1 MARST
6 LGNRPLLAIELARES
21 VDLAATG
28 QSELLDMLLK
38 QPLIGVCP
46 GRCATAVASALRPI
60 GERQTFGACCDLTL
74 DDAEMAL
81 YLGVRDF
88 HAREQDASF
97 RELDHRTVPVGHN
110 GKADTSG
117 M

>member
-1 MARST
+1 MARPT
-6 LGNRPLLAIELARES
+6 LGNRLLLPIKLACES

-28 QSELLDMLLK
+28 QSELRDMFLK

-46 GRCATAVASALRPI
+46 ARCATAVVPTLRQI
-60 GERQTFGACCDLTL
+60 GDRQTFGACCDLTL

-81 YLGVRDF
+81 RLGLRDF

-97 RELDHRTVPVGHN
+97 RELDHRTVPVGHK

>member
-6 LGNRPLLAIELARES
+6 LGNRPLLPIELACES
-21 VDLAATG
+21 VDLAAAG
-28 QSELLDMLLK
+28 QSELRDMLLE

-46 GRCATAVASALRPI
+46 SRCATAVVPALRPI
-60 GERQTFGACCDLTL
+60 SDRQTFGTCCDLTL

-81 YLGVRDF
+81 RFGLRDY
-88 HAREQDASF
+88 HASEQHPSF
-97 RELDHRTVPVGHN
+97 RDLDHRTVPVGHN